1 MQISIIFFAFNSGIL
16 WGNHVRTPVAF
27 TDLESW
33 RVNLSV
39 LTLMPNLPNKTN
51 VLIIIPTTPS
61 KSERRNTLRE
71 TWAKQISYYINTS
84 SSSSNSVIRIAY
96 FFAIALEGNPYIDKE
111 IEKESAI
118 QGDILRVN
126 LLDTYRGLV
135 TKLLLTY
142 EWVVAM
148 DIKPDFIVK
157 ADDDIYVKIPK
168 LVRWL
173 QESSNPPTKLYA
185 GLVLRNIEVIR
196 DPKNRWY
203 LSEQEY
209 QEKFYPD
216 YCKGLFYILSGD
228 LFPGIVNASK
238 ETEPFPIE
246 DAYIA
251 LLVKKIGVTPKS
263 TGRDFFNNI
272 VPNSPQMK
280 VQLATGVVLGD
291 SLSPEE
297 IKLIHRAYT
306 GT

>member
-1 MQISIIFFAFNSGIL
+1 M
-16 WGNHVRTPVAF
+16 
-27 TDLESW
+27 
-33 RVNLSV
+33 
-39 LTLMPNLPNKTN
+39 
-51 VLIIIPTTPS
+51 
-61 KSERRNTLRE
+61 
-71 TWAKQISYYINTS
+71 
-84 SSSSNSVIRIAY
+84 RIAY
-96 FFAIALEGNPYIDKE
+96 FFAIGFERNPCIDKE
-111 IEKESAI
+111 IEKESTI
-118 QGDILRVN
+118 HGDILRVN
-126 LLDTYRGLV
+126 STETYRDLV

-157 ADDDIYVKIPK
+157 ADDDIYVKIPN

-173 QESSNPPTKLYA
+173 QENSNPPTKLYA

-209 QEKFYPD
+209 QEKFYPE

-280 VQLATGVVLGD
+280 VQLPTGVVLGD
-291 SLSPEE
+291 SLSSEA